1 MAAGGLYTQYFMK
14 AEIITIGDE
23 ILIGQVIDTNSAW
36 MAESLNSIGISI
48 VRITSITDNTEA
60 IRNAL
65 NEAFTRTDLILITG
79 GLGPTRDD
87 VTKNSIT
94 DFFGSKLVRNE
105 DALKR
110 IKAFLRS
117 RGVFLNKENIDQA
130 LLPDNCNI
138 IPNRCGSASGMW
150 FKKNGKDFIFIPGVP
165 YEMKSMMTGYILPEL
180 RKLYDLPVIIHK
192 TIITQGITESHLA
205 IKLSDLELSLPDEI
219 KLSYLPSPGFVRLRL
234 SIKGKEKDK
243 TEALIGDALER
254 LIVLISEY
262 ITGFENESIEK
273 LIGKMLSEKRLTL
286 ATAESC
292 TGGYIAQLITS
303 VPGSSRYFTGSV
315 VAYSNDIKERVLG
328 VSRESLEKHGAVSE
342 AVVKEMALG
351 IMKLYQSDFVV
362 ATSGI
367 AGPDGGTVEKPVG
380 TTWIAVASDRHV
392 VTEKYLFGSLR
403 SINIQRASLMALN
416 MLRKLIISEK

>member
-1 MAAGGLYTQYFMK
+1 LSAGGLYSQYFMK

-23 ILIGQVIDTNSAW
+23 ILIGQVTDSNSAW

-48 VRITSITDNTEA
+48 TRITSVADSAEA
-60 IRNAL
+60 IL
-65 NEAFTRTDLILITG
+65 NVLKEASARTDLILITG
-79 GLGPTRDD
+79 GLGPTKDD
-87 VTKNSIT
+87 VTKKSIT
-94 DFFGSKLVRNE
+94 DFFGSKLIRNE

-117 RGVFLNKENIDQA
+117 RGGDLNKENIDQA

-138 IPNRCGSASGMW
+138 IPNRYGTASGLW

-192 TIITQGITESHLA
+192 TIITQGIPESHLA
-205 IKLSDLELSLPDEI
+205 IKLSDFELNLPDQI
-219 KLSYLPSPGFVRLRL
+219 KLAYLPSPGFVRLRL
-234 SIKGKEKDK
+234 SISGKEKDK
-243 TEALIGDALER
+243 T

-262 ITGFENESIEK
+262 ITGFEDERIEK
-273 LIGKMLSEKRLTL
+273 LIGKMLSEKKLTL

-292 TGGYIAQLITS
+292 TGGYIAHLITS
-303 VPGSSRYFTGSV
+303 VPGSSGYFTGSV

-328 VSRESLEKHGAVSE
+328 VCRESLEKHGAVSE

-351 IMKLYQSDFVV
+351 IMKLYRSDFAV

-380 TTWIAVASDRHV
+380 TTWIAAASDKHI
-392 VTEKYLFGSLR
+392 TANKYRFGNLR
-403 SINIQRASLMALN
+403 STNIQRASFMALN
-416 MLRKLIISEK
+416 MLRKLILKEK